1 MRDDDGEQG
10 HGGVQDGR
18 QAGIDPRFAPRDQ
31 DERNRRV
38 EGTHEQVRGQV
49 LGRPRKCLALEAHH
63 QQEPEEAKEEPNGRQ
78 RRGTNLADGDLDPQ
92 KRRPPNGPEKPE
104 RAPLL
109 QPHAVSFLQ
118 RVRVSHTVCLSSGPQ
133 RSARCH
139 PGGRNKKRGLSIPTK
154 DRGVSGS
161 VRRRAGR
168 PKVRNTTGWWGVWRV
183 ETVEVRLCDFST
195 CFLRSI
201 RSNALAL
208 RPIRRWRRWMRT
220 PRPSLRRWRPLA
232 RRLSVWGWPG
242 GRRSRGGG
250 AEGRG
255 WGAPAAGASLL
266 PMATSLPTT
275 PSW

>member
-63 QQEPEEAKEEPNGRQ
+63 QQEPEEAKEEPDGRQ

-92 KRRPPNGPEKPE
+92 KRRPPNGAEKPE

-139 PGGRNKKRGLSIPTK
+139 TGGRNKKKGLSIPTQN
-154 DRGVSGS
+154 RGVSGS
-161 VRRRAGR
+161 VRPRAARPHRRD
-168 PKVRNTTGWWGVWRV
+168 TTGWWGGWRV
-183 ETVEVRLCDFST
+183 ETVEGGVCDFST

-201 RSNALAL
+201 PSNAPAL

-242 GRRSRGGG
+242 GRPGRGGAPG
-250 AEGRG
+250 GRG
-255 WGAPAAGASLL
+255 CAARAAGGALL
-266 PMATSLPTT
+266 PMATS
-275 PSW
+275 